1 MVGVCNTHK
10 RLFILVALI
19 FVSIVGLFVADVRIL
34 GSIGDSPQWK
44 RQKQDALVNPQGG
57 YVGLQA
63 EGFDT
68 SSLHEAVLSTN
79 ETGTWQNETTS
90 ALMWNQNAVYGFDNF
105 GTATYR
111 DGVLYAPSKGDNNL
125 YAVNASNGAII
136 WNTTVRQ
143 CDGSPCIDGDVVYVG
158 ECMGV
163 YEPTPQSRAMAL
175 NRTNGNVM
183 WQFVEPNGN
192 SWVGSPLVN
201 GQYVYYT
208 TCNFDESNYTNSPGV
223 YALNKT
229 NGNVL
234 WHQSVG
240 NIIGSAAY
248 DNGIIFIS
256 VYNPPAQYALN
267 ATTGQQIWRQSY
279 GYSWD
284 TSPVIY
290 RGTMTQVTFI
300 HGVYSTLVLNETN
313 GQLIRSFT
321 GNGST
326 ATPLVDNG
334 KVFIPS
340 NDWTIWAYN
349 LTTGTELWRTVPLHN
364 GTLQNYMYC
373 SPAASGGAIYCQAL
387 NGTFYAINETDGCVL
402 WSYTMGSFGFGSPS
416 VGDGCVFITN
426 DGGLYAFRIGPGS
439 GDWPMFCHNQVH
451 TSVSEQGVEYVRWPL
466 TQPRYL
472 GDVSNTW
479 VTARFVWCND
489 TITSGA
495 VAWKI
500 YFFDANGNSNV
511 TDIEIF
517 YVNIMPFPDVAV
529 LNATSSKTVI
539 GQNLTAFISVAV
551 ANDGDSLETFN
562 VTARVDTTAIG
573 TEEVGLASGNSTTL
587 TFAWNTTSSA
597 YGNYAISAY
606 AWPVENETNTAN
618 NNFTGGWVA
627 VAGVG
632 DLTGGTPNALDFVPD
647 GKVDI
652 VDIAIVARYF
662 GQKAPPAPPNCD
674 VTGPTIGVPDG
685 KVQIDDVATV
695 AKQFGKHY
703 SYP

>member
-1 MVGVCNTHK
+1 
-10 RLFILVALI
+10 LFILVALI
-19 FVSIVGLFVADVRIL
+19 FVSIVGLFVVDVRIL
-34 GSIGDSPQWK
+34 GSIGDSPQWR
-44 RQKQDALVNPQGG
+44 RQKQDALLNPQGG

-68 SSLHEAVLSTN
+68 SSLHEAFLSTN

-90 ALMWNQNAVYGFDNF
+90 ALMWSQDAVFGFDNF
-105 GTATYR
+105 GTATYK
-111 DGVLYAPSKGDNNL
+111 DGVLYAPSKGDDNL
-125 YAVNASNGAII
+125 FAVNASNGAII

-175 NRTNGNVM
+175 NRTNGNVI
-183 WQFVEPNGN
+183 WQYVEPNGN

-208 TCNFDESNYTNSPGV
+208 TCNFDESNYTNNPGV

-234 WHQSVG
+234 WQKSIG
-240 NIIGSAAY
+240 NIICSAAY
-248 DNGIIFIS
+248 DSGTILIS

-290 RGTMTQVTFI
+290 GGMMIQVTFV

-334 KVFIPS
+334 NVFIPS

-387 NGTFYAINETDGCVL
+387 NGTFYAINETDGRVL
-402 WSYTMGSFGFGSPS
+402 WSYTMGSTGFGSPS
-416 VGDGCVFITN
+416 IGDGCVFITN
-426 DGGLYAFRIGPGS
+426 DAGLYAFRIGPGS
-439 GDWPMFCHNQVH
+439 GDWPMFCHNQLH

-466 TQPRYL
+466 TQPQYL

-479 VTARFVWCND
+479 VTARFVWCNG
-489 TITSGA
+489 TISSGA

-517 YVNIMPFPDVAV
+517 YVNMMPFPDVAV
-529 LNATSSKTVI
+529 LNATSSKTVV
-539 GQNLTAFISVAV
+539 GQNLTAFINVAV
-551 ANDGDSLETFN
+551 VNDGDSLETFN
-562 VTARVDTTAIG
+562 VTARADATAIG
-573 TEEVGLASGNSTTL
+573 TEEVRLASGNSTTIMF
-587 TFAWNTTSSA
+587 TWNTTSSA
-597 YGNYAISAY
+597 YGDYTIGAY

-618 NNFTGGWVA
+618 NNFTDGWVV

-652 VDIAIVARYF
+652 LDVAIVARYF
-662 GQKAPPAPPNCD
+662 GQSAPPAPSNCD

-695 AKQFGKHY
+695 AKHFGKHY
-703 SYP
+703 SYL